1 MKNKQIRGIRN
12 AAFKKK
18 KNFMALCTFL
28 LIAGVGAAGAN
39 SNYVPEPKQNGI
51 RIFGTFTGPDAAGKG
66 VAINEPIANQDGKVT
81 GIVSD
86 VLGPISGASVAVKGT
101 RFGTVTDA
109 NGQFTLNGVKNGDII
124 RISFIGYTPQEV
136 TFTGQQTLSITLEED
151 ALALGEVVVTAMGI
165 TKDAKKLGYAITTIS
180 AGELTKAGATN
191 FASALYGKASG
202 VRIQSVQ
209 GGVASGVSINVRGLS
224 SLEGNTQPL
233 VILNGVPIR
242 NGNTGNEQTDFG
254 SIGNNSNRVRSN
266 GLVDINPEDIE
277 SLSILKG
284 AAATALYGSE
294 AANGAIII
302 TSKKAKS
309 TGVTIDVNTTLQANM
324 VAYVPKI
331 QTEYGPGS
339 ATGSLNEFQKA
350 NGRFTSY
357 IHPGDGQTY
366 VIPDYT
372 SQGSW
377 GPKFDGRQVLYWDGN
392 MRAYSPISKDP
403 WKELFR
409 TGYDQIYNIAINQG
423 SDNATTRFSYTYMDE
438 VPNIQSGSYNK
449 HNINIV
455 GNLKY
460 NHHLSLEYTGNF
472 ISQKFENRAINS
484 INLYSS
490 WSNMFQA
497 FMDVPLM
504 KQMYQTSL
512 GYKNNDRGVGLTPD
526 EAFNVPAEGQVN
538 GLRNLFWDVYHH
550 HNEEVSTRFLG
561 SFSPVWKITDYLTA
575 RGRVST
581 DFTFDKYQNREDSEF
596 PSSASQTESSGSYS
610 TTSKYYSIVYGDVLL
625 MFDKKLTD
633 EFGLTASVG
642 WQGRT
647 EKMNVMN
654 TGTNGGLAVEN
665 VFTLTNSYRNVEMN
679 DDRERKMELLKTA
692 TLGTLGVSYGDYL
705 FLDGTARSE
714 KSSTLPRNSRSYFY
728 PSGSASFLF
737 SEAFADFLPSW
748 WGYGKVRMS
757 YGIVGN
763 APEAYAANFA
773 YTMGAAPGWTY
784 NQIPS
789 KLGNTALRP
798 EKTKEFEIG
807 LESKLFNNR
816 LGFEVSYYNRD
827 ITDMLIP
834 LGLPPSSGAGSIWLN
849 AGAMTNKGVEV
860 SLYGTPVQTKDFKLS
875 LRSNLGMNRNQ
886 VNALVEGVD
895 FLEAGNYSGSLGM
908 ARSYV
913 GSVMGDFVSYV
924 PKTSPDGRPIV
935 NAEGYYEM
943 KSEPEVIAN
952 AMPKMVGGLGATLSY
967 KDFSL
972 DVMTDFRL
980 GGYVYNECYQYTMTL
995 GIAPETARREGEGF
1009 VSYTTP
1015 DGKYTA
1021 QNGIILEGV
1030 VLNADGTYSENT
1042 KAIAYDDYIGKTY
1055 NWGGGGTP
1063 CSTIAYSVKE
1073 NNYWKVREVQ
1083 FGYTLPKSWTQNTA
1097 LKSLTASV
1105 FGRNLFYLHKS
1116 IPNYDP
1122 ETSTGTSWKNQLL
1135 IGGSASPTR
1144 TIGVSLRAS
1153 F

>member
-1 MKNKQIRGIRN
+1 MLKTIEKKGIILMT
-12 AAFKKK
+12 A
-18 KNFMALCTFL
+18 ALCF
-28 LIAGVGAAGAN
+28 AGNMRADVTP
-39 SNYVPEPKQNGI
+39 V
-51 RIFGTFTGPDAAGKG
+51 RHDAD
-66 VAINEPIANQDGKVT
+66 VSQQSGKVT
-81 GIVSD
+81 GTVSD
-86 VLGPISGASVAVKGT
+86 DLGSVAGASVIVKGT
-101 RFGTVTDA
+101 TNGVMTDA
-109 NGQFTLNGVKNGDII
+109 NGQFSLDGVKNGDVIQ
-124 RISFIGYTPQEV
+124 ISFLGYITQEI
-136 TFTGQQTLSITLEED
+136 TYTGQRSLSVTLVED
-151 ALALGEVVVTAMGI
+151 ALALDEVVVTAMGI
-165 TKDAKKLGYAITTIS
+165 TKEAKKLGYAITTIN

-209 GGVASGVSINVRGLS
+209 GGAASGVSINVRGLS

-242 NGNTGNEQTDFG
+242 NGNVGDDKKDFG
-254 SIGNNSNRVRSN
+254 TIGNNSNRVRSN

-302 TSKKAKS
+302 TSKKAKGKGLS
-309 TGVTIDVNTTLQANM
+309 IDVNATLQSNM

-339 ATGSLNEFQKA
+339 ATGSLNEYQKA

-357 IHPGDGQTY
+357 INPDDGQVY
-366 VIPDYT
+366 SIPDYS

-377 GPKFDGRQVLYWDGN
+377 GPKFDGQQVLYWDGK

-409 TGYDQIYNIAINQG
+409 TGYDQIYNIAINHG
-423 SDNATTRFSYTYMDE
+423 GDNSSTRFSYTFMDE
-438 VPNIQSGSYNK
+438 VPNIQSGSYSK
-449 HNINIV
+449 HNINVV
-455 GNLKY
+455 GNLKF
-460 NHHLSLEYTGNF
+460 NDRLSLDYTGNF
-472 ISQKFENRAINS
+472 ISQQFHNRAINS

-504 KQMYQTSL
+504 EQKYQTSL

-526 EAFNVPAEGQVN
+526 EAFKVPAEGQVN
-538 GLRNLFWDVYHH
+538 GLRNLFWDIYHH
-550 HNEEVSTRFLG
+550 NNDETSTRFLG
-561 SFSPVWKITDYLTA
+561 SFAPVWKITDYLTA

-581 DFTFDKYQNREDSEF
+581 DFTFDKYENREDSEF

-610 TTSKYYSIVYGDVLL
+610 TTSKYYSIVYGDALL

-633 EFGLTASVG
+633 EIGLTASAG

-647 EKMNVMN
+647 EKMNVVSL
-654 TGTNGGLAVEN
+654 GTNGGLAVEN

-679 DDRERKMELLKTA
+679 EDRERKMELLKTA
-692 TLGTLGVSYGDYL
+692 YLGTLGVSYGDYL

-714 KSSTLPRNSRSYFY
+714 KSSTLPKNSRSYFY

-737 SEAFADFLPSW
+737 SEAFADALPSW
-748 WGYGKVRMS
+748 LGYGKMRVS

-773 YTMGAAPGWTY
+773 YTMGSAPGWTY
-784 NQIPS
+784 NQIPD
-789 KLGNTALRP
+789 KLGNAALKP

-827 ITDMLIP
+827 ITDMLVP
-834 LGLPPSSGAGSIWLN
+834 LNLPPSSGAGSIWLN

-860 SLYGTPVQTKDFKLS
+860 SLYGTPVQTRDFALE
-875 LRSNLGMNRNQ
+875 LRSNLGFNRNQ
-886 VNALVEGVD
+886 VNALVEGVE
-895 FLEAGNYSGSLGM
+895 FLEAANYSGGLGM
-908 ARSYV
+908 VRSYV
-913 GSVMGDFVSYV
+913 GSTMGDFVTYV
-924 PKTSPDGRPIV
+924 MKTTPDGRPIV

-943 KSEPEVIAN
+943 KSDPEVVAN
-952 AMPKMVGGLGATLSY
+952 AMPKMVGGLGASLSY
-967 KDFSL
+967 RDFSL
-972 DVMTDFRL
+972 DIMTDFRV

-995 GIAPETARREGEGF
+995 GIAPETGNREGEGF
-1009 VSYTTP
+1009 YKYTTP

-1021 QNGIILEGV
+1021 QNGIILDGV
-1030 VLNADGTYSENT
+1030 VFDEKSGSYVKNE
-1042 KAIAYDDYIGKTY
+1042 KVIAYDDYIGRTY

-1063 CSTIAYSVKE
+1063 CSTISYSLKE

-1083 FGYTLPKSWTQNTA
+1083 FGYSLPKSLIQNTA
-1097 LKSLTASV
+1097 LKNLTVSV
-1105 FGRNLFYLHKS
+1105 FGRNLFYFYKS

-1122 ETSTGTSWKNQLL
+1122 ETSTGTSWKSQLI

-1144 TIGVSLRAS
+1144 NIGVSLRAS